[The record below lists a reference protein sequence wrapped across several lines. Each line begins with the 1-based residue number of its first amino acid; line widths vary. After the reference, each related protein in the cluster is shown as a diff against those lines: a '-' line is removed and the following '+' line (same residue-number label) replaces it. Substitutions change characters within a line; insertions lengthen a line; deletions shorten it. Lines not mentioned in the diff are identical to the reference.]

1 MYKSKLTGKC
11 DTKATFFCLFFLRRM
26 VEGDYYVRVA
36 VDGKDVPL
44 QNHCGGNPNS
54 GDCRFTVSIYFSI
67 GCICIN
73 LKYKLLKD
81 FH

>member
-1 MYKSKLTGKC
+1 
-11 DTKATFFCLFFLRRM
+11 M

-73 LKYKLLKD
+73 LKYKLYKRLSLMHFIMSRVICLSFD
-81 FH
+81 